1 MFTKTFDF
9 CDKDMIRICF
19 FESLR
24 VSSVYYVPTF
34 RQVAV
39 RVRPLSE
46 KEIREGGTEC
56 VEARCETVKLLEVR
70 IFVNF
75 KEDIMKIW
83 RYEDLC
89 VGSCGSDSWRTLCGI
104 GRSQTIP
111 WRWSQ
116 TISSHILLP
125 SIMPW
130 SQCLFRRLD
139 VGPSFEVF
147 PKKNGNIG
155 FGLWFTFVIFTAR
168 WLVFNWFGLISLKVS
183 HRQFL
188 SMLITGLWRGL
199 DSAAGVWCVSPLD
212 FVELLKDISFSC

>member
-9 CDKDMIRICF
+9 RDKDMIRICF
-19 FESLR
+19 FASLR

-70 IFVNF
+70 IFVIQWRYH
-75 KEDIMKIW
+75 EDIVKILW

-104 GRSQTIP
+104 GRSQTIR

-130 SQCLFRRLD
+130 SQCLFRCLD

-147 PKKNGNIG
+147 PPKK
-155 FGLWFTFVIFTAR
+155 TET
-168 WLVFNWFGLISLKVS
+168 SY
-183 HRQFL
+183 
-188 SMLITGLWRGL
+188 
-199 DSAAGVWCVSPLD
+199 SAFDLR
-212 FVELLKDISFSC
+212 L

>member
-1 MFTKTFDF
+1 
-9 CDKDMIRICF
+9 MIRICF
-19 FESLR
+19 FASLR

-70 IFVNF
+70 IFVIQWRYHERWRWRYY
-75 KEDIMKIW
+75 EDMKI
-83 RYEDLC
+83 C
-89 VGSCGSDSWRTLCGI
+89 VLEAVEVIRDARCVA
-104 GRSQTIP
+104 RSQTIR

-130 SQCLFRRLD
+130 SQCLFRCLD
-139 VGPSFEVF
+139 VGASFEVF
-147 PKKNGNIG
+147 PKK
-155 FGLWFTFVIFTAR
+155 TE
-168 WLVFNWFGLISLKVS
+168 ISY
-183 HRQFL
+183 
-188 SMLITGLWRGL
+188 
-199 DSAAGVWCVSPLD
+199 SAFDLR
-212 FVELLKDISFSC
+212 L